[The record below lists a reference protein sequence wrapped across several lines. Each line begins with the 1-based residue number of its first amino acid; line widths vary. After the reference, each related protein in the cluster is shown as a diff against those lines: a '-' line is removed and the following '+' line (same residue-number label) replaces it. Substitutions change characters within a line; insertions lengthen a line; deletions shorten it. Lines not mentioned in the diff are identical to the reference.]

1 MNEMKTDEE
10 LLAEIAA
17 DPEPEMT
24 ITDPALIKVYQ
35 ALVETVRADKRLDE
49 AVRDA
54 REQGQT
60 WQAIGEIIGMTR
72 QGAMKKFAA

>member
-1 MNEMKTDEE
+1 MKTDEE

-72 QGAMKKFAA
+72 QGTMKKFAA

>member
-1 MNEMKTDEE
+1 MKTDEE

-17 DPEPEMT
+17 DPEPAMT

>member
-1 MNEMKTDEE
+1 MKTDEE

-17 DPEPEMT
+17 DPEPKMT

-35 ALVETVRADKRLDE
+35 ALIETIRADRRLDE

-54 REQGQT
+54 REEGQT

-72 QGAMKKFAA
+72 QGTMKKFAA

>member
-1 MNEMKTDEE
+1 MKTDEE

-35 ALVETVRADKRLDE
+35 ALVETVRADKQLDE

-72 QGAMKKFAA
+72 QGTMKKFAA

>member
-1 MNEMKTDEE
+1 MKTDEE
-10 LLAEIAA
+10 LLAEIAT
-17 DPEPEMT
+17 DPESKMT
-24 ITDPALIKVYQ
+24 ITTPALIKVYQ
-35 ALVETVRADKRLDE
+35 ALVETVRADRRLDE

>member
-1 MNEMKTDEE
+1 MKTDEE
-10 LLAEIAA
+10 LLAEIAG

-35 ALVETVRADKRLDE
+35 ALIDTVRADKQLDE
-49 AVRDA
+49 AVQEA
-54 REQGQT
+54 RNQGQT
-60 WQAIGEIIGMTR
+60 WQAIGEVIGMTR

>member
-1 MNEMKTDEE
+1 MKTDEE

>member
-1 MNEMKTDEE
+1 MKTDEE
-10 LLAEIAA
+10 LLAEIAT
-17 DPEPEMT
+17 DPEPKMT

-35 ALVETVRADKRLDE
+35 ALVETVRADRRLDE

>member
-1 MNEMKTDEE
+1 MDEMKTDEE

-24 ITDPALIKVYQ
+24 ITDPSLIKVYQ
-35 ALVETVRADKRLDE
+35 ALIETVRADRQLDE
-49 AVRDA
+49 AVNEA
-54 REQGQT
+54 RNQGQT